1 MLYDYVKLGATKPG
15 KADFGRPLR
24 PTLLMTRRTYLDFDL
39 QITRVADGF
48 AVRVLQSP
56 AGQASARIEAGW
68 LKMFDYAAAGD
79 GWQAPTAAGASDQA
93 MRAGQALFQAVFRE
107 AVLVCWGQSL
117 IEARHSASGLRIK
130 LRLSE
135 APELMA
141 LPWEY
146 LFDLTQDRFLAL
158 SAETSLVHYLDLPR
172 KAAPLI
178 VALPVHILVVV
189 ATPADL
195 PRLDSD
201 QEWRVLQDAMR
212 HLIKTGAVTLERLD
226 MASLAELQA
235 RLRTRPYHVMHFI
248 GHGAFMEGSGQGAL
262 MFCRPDGGAVA
273 VTARDLALVVGD
285 IPSLRLVVLNGCQG
299 SRVSRIDPFSG
310 IAQALVRQG
319 IPAALAM
326 HSAISDQTAI
336 TLTRE
341 FYSALTSGQ
350 PVDAAL
356 AEARKAI
363 ATQLHSLEWGAPR
376 LVMHTA
382 DGRLWEI
389 HAARSSK
396 DVLAVQAVD
405 NGLSIL
411 VELVR
416 RPDFRAK
423 LATLQTDFEAAGSQI
438 DLLTNYK
445 DLHDLLHNLQYLCYS
460 GLVQEAQRF
469 PADPLAED
477 ILLDHEL
484 TLAGLIDGL
493 VEVALRPT
501 MPASETDWIQELI
514 EAHALLR
521 QAIDTHTTEPL
532 RRATWLIKRVLD
544 LHPTRINE
552 RLNAAAR
559 ALRLA
564 AIEQAMAS
572 IRKDLRQAKLP
583 PKKVRRFENGV
594 TALGDL
600 GDHLVRLVED
610 HDRWQAVDLELR
622 RIETAM
628 NHDLGEIRSSWPEL
642 RAKVDP
648 LCQQSGAAWA
658 ERIRRDARDMD
669 LALTSANPTH
679 IRQCFL
685 RYRRRVGN
693 RFYQVDAD
701 LKSLCH
707 ELRYVGQPLTS
718 TFTLL
723 S

>member
-1 MLYDYVKLGATKPG
+1 
-15 KADFGRPLR
+15 
-24 PTLLMTRRTYLDFDL
+24 MTRRTYLDFDL
-39 QITRVADGF
+39 QIIRVPDGYT
-48 AVRVLQSP
+48 VRVLQSP
-56 AGQASARIEAGW
+56 AGQASAKIGAGG
-68 LKMFDYAAAGD
+68 LDSIAHLAQND
-79 GWQAPTAAGASDQA
+79 GWQALATAEQKEGA
-93 MRAGQALFQAVFRE
+93 RLAGQALFQAVFRE

-117 IEARHSASGLRIK
+117 GEARHGASGLRVK
-130 LRLSE
+130 LRLGE
-135 APELMA
+135 APELAA

-146 LFDLTQDRFLAL
+146 LFDPVQDRFLAL

-172 KAAPLI
+172 KAAPLN
-178 VALPVHILVVV
+178 VTLPVHILVVA

-195 PRLDSD
+195 PWLDSE

-226 MASLAELQA
+226 MASLSELQA
-235 RLRTRPYHVMHFI
+235 RLRTRPYHVLHFI
-248 GHGAFMEGSGQGAL
+248 GHGAFVEDDGQGAL
-262 MFCRPDGGAVA
+262 MFCGQDGQAVP
-273 VTARDLALVVGD
+273 VPARDLALVVSD

-299 SRVSRIDPFSG
+299 SRVSRTDPFSG
-310 IAQALVRQG
+310 VAQALVRQG
-319 IPAALAM
+319 TPAVLAM
-326 HSAISDQTAI
+326 HAEISDQAAI

-341 FYSALTSGQ
+341 FYAALTSSQ

-363 ATQLHSLEWGAPR
+363 ATQLHSLEWGVPR
-376 LVMHTA
+376 LVMHTT
-382 DGRLWEI
+382 DGRLWQV

-411 VELVR
+411 IELVR
-416 RPDFRAK
+416 RPDFKAK
-423 LATLQTDFEAAGSQI
+423 LAALQTDFEAAGSQI

-460 GLVQEAQRF
+460 GLAQEAQRF
-469 PADPLAED
+469 PEDPLAED

-493 VEVALRPT
+493 VEVALRPA
-501 MPASETDWIQELI
+501 MPAGEMDWIQELV
-514 EAHALLR
+514 EAHRLLR
-521 QAIDTHTTEPL
+521 QAMDSQDAEPL
-532 RRATWLIKRVLD
+532 RRALWLIKRVLD

-564 AIEQAMAS
+564 AIEQAMVS
-572 IRKDLRQAKLP
+572 IRKDLRQAKLST
-583 PKKVRRFENGV
+583 KKVRRFENGV
-594 TALGDL
+594 TALGHL

-610 HDRWQAVDLELR
+610 HDRWQAIDLELR
-622 RIETAM
+622 RIETALS
-628 NHDLGEIRSSWPEL
+628 HDPGEIRSSWPEL
-642 RAKVDP
+642 RAKVEP
-648 LCQQSGAAWA
+648 LCQQSGAAWV
-658 ERIRRDARDMD
+658 ERLRRDGRDLD
-669 LALTSANPTH
+669 TALASANPAQ

-685 RYRRRVGN
+685 RFRRRVGN

-707 ELRYVGQPLTS
+707 ELRTVGQPLTS

>member
-1 MLYDYVKLGATKPG
+1 
-15 KADFGRPLR
+15 
-24 PTLLMTRRTYLDFDL
+24 MTRRTYLDFDL
-39 QITRVADGF
+39 QIVRIPDGYT
-48 AVRVLQSP
+48 VRVLQSP
-56 AGQASARIEAGW
+56 AGQASAKIGAG
-68 LKMFDYAAAGD
+68 LLDVISYPAPED
-79 GWQAPTAAGASDQA
+79 GWQAETTAGHNEWA
-93 MRAGQALFQAVFRE
+93 RRTGQALFQSVFRE
-107 AVLVCWGQSL
+107 AVMVCWGQSL
-117 IEARHSASGLRIK
+117 VEARHSASGLRVR

-146 LFDLTQDRFLAL
+146 LFDPAQDRFLAL
-158 SAETSLVHYLDLPR
+158 SAETTLVHYLDLPR
-172 KAAPLI
+172 KAAPLS
-178 VALPVHILVVV
+178 VTLPVHILVVV
-189 ATPADL
+189 ATPVDL
-195 PRLDSD
+195 PWLNSD
-201 QEWRVLQDAMR
+201 QEWRVLQEAMR

-226 MASLAELQA
+226 MASLQDLQA
-235 RLRTRPYHVMHFI
+235 RLRTRSYHVMHFI
-248 GHGAFMEGSGQGAL
+248 GHGAFSEDDGQGAL
-262 MFCRPDGGAVA
+262 MFCRQDGRAVA
-273 VTARDLALVVGD
+273 VTARDLALVVSD

-299 SRVSRIDPFSG
+299 SRVSRTDPFSG
-310 IAQALVRQG
+310 VAQTLVRQG
-319 IPAALAM
+319 TPAVLAM
-326 HSAISDQTAI
+326 HAEISDQAAI
-336 TLTRE
+336 ALTRE
-341 FYSALTSGQ
+341 FYAALTNGQ

-363 ATQLHSLEWGAPR
+363 ATQLHSLEWGVPR
-376 LVMHTA
+376 LVMHIT
-382 DGRLWEI
+382 DGRLWQV
-389 HAARSSK
+389 HASRSSK

-411 VELVR
+411 AELVR
-416 RPDFRAK
+416 RPDFKAK
-423 LATLQTDFEAAGSQI
+423 LVALQTDFEAAGSQI

-469 PADPLAED
+469 PGDPVAED

-493 VEVALRPT
+493 VEVALRPV
-501 MPASETDWIQELI
+501 MPASEMDWIQELI
-514 EAHALLR
+514 EAHGLLR
-521 QAIDTHTTEPL
+521 QAIDSQDTEPL
-532 RRATWLIKRVLD
+532 RRAIWLIKRVLD

-564 AIEQAMAS
+564 AIEQAMTS
-572 IRKDLRQAKLP
+572 IRKDLRQAKLS

-594 TALGDL
+594 TALGNL

-610 HDRWQAVDLELR
+610 HDRWQAIDLELR

-628 NHDLGEIRSSWPEL
+628 NHDLGEVKSSWPEL
-642 RAKVDP
+642 QAKVEP
-648 LCQQSGAAWA
+648 LCQQSGAAWV
-658 ERIRRDARDMD
+658 ERIRRDGRDLD
-669 LALTSANPTH
+669 IALASANPAQ

-718 TFTLL
+718 TFILL